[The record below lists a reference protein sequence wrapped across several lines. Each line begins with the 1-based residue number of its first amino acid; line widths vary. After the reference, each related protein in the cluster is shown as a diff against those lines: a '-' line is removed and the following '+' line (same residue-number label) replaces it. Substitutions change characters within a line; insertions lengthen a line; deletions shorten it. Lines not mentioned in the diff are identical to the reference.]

1 MEKSVSRRRAAGAL
15 LAGTLVPGT
24 GHLVVGARSTGAPL
38 AALSGTLLL
47 VAALLLARLAS
58 SPLDAVAFAA
68 ATDGLGGAGLASA
81 LWLVYVAAV
90 SADLVRRLRRRAA
103 RSAPASRRLSLSAV
117 ALLVIP
123 AVVCCMISASAF
135 TGRGIL
141 SSVFGGDSGLEAHD
155 GRYNIFVVGADRA
168 PGRSI
173 VQPDSITVVSVD
185 AVTGR
190 TAVVGVDRTTQNFPY
205 PAGSAMAAQF
215 PSGNRCLSGCNI
227 NFTYQYGLEHADLWP
242 GSPDPGL
249 SALTEAVEG
258 YTGLSMSGH
267 VYVELEAF
275 IRLIDAFG
283 GVTVDVHAE
292 VPRIGVPD
300 IGSDELTVVGPPI
313 EPGVQHMD
321 GETAL
326 WFARSR
332 YASSNSDRMQRQSC
346 IQQALLEQLDPGTA
360 LSVFLSLAGTTEGLS
375 TDLSPAG
382 LGTLAA
388 LADGARSQPL
398 DRVELTKP
406 LVQPLQPDLDVVS
419 SSIRSALHPSGGGDG
434 STGATSES
442 TPPPGDLGA
451 ALSAAASDEEAASS
465 EPLCSVP

>member
-1 MEKSVSRRRAAGAL
+1 METSVSRRRAAGAL

-24 GHLVVGARSTGAPL
+24 GHVLVGARSTGIPL
-38 AALSGTLLL
+38 TALSGTLLL
-47 VAALLLARLAS
+47 AVALLVARLAS
-58 SPLDAVAFAA
+58 SPLDAIAFGAA
-68 ATDGLGGAGLASA
+68 ADGLGVVGLASA

-90 SADLVRRLRRRAA
+90 AADLLRRLRM
-103 RSAPASRRLSLSAV
+103 RSAASARRRLSLAAV

-123 AVVCCMISASAF
+123 AVICSTISASAF

-141 SSVFGGDSGLEAHD
+141 TSVFGGDTGLEAHD
-155 GRYNIFVVGADRA
+155 GRYNILVVGADRA
-168 PGRSI
+168 PGRSV

-185 AVTGR
+185 ALTGR

-205 PAGSAMAAQF
+205 PAGSVMASQF

-227 NFTYQYGLEHADLWP
+227 NFTYQYGLEHADLWA

-258 YTGLSMSGH
+258 YTGLTMSGH
-267 VYVELEAF
+267 VYVELDAF
-275 IRLIDAFG
+275 IRLIDALG
-283 GVTVDVHAE
+283 GVTVDVKAE

-300 IGSDELTVVGPPI
+300 IGSDQLSVVGPPI

-346 IQQALLEQLDPGTA
+346 IQQALLKQLDPGTA

-375 TDLSPAG
+375 TDLSPEA

-406 LVQPLQPDLDVVS
+406 LVQPLQPDLDVVAS
-419 SSIRSALHPSGGGDG
+419 ALRSALHPGEDGEESTSPTAPPAPLSGG
-434 STGATSES
+434 
-442 TPPPGDLGA
+442 
-451 ALSAAASDEEAASS
+451 LSAPVSPGAGGDDAPSA

>member
-1 MEKSVSRRRAAGAL
+1 METSVSRRRAAGAL
-15 LAGTLVPGT
+15 LAGTLVPGI
-24 GHLVVGARSTGAPL
+24 GQVLVGARSTGVPL
-38 AALSGTLLL
+38 TALSGTLLL
-47 VAALLLARLAS
+47 AAILLVTRLAS
-58 SPLDAVAFAA
+58 SPLDAVAFGA
-68 ATDGLGGAGLASA
+68 ATDGLGVAGFAAA
-81 LWLVYVAAV
+81 LWLVYVGAV
-90 SADLVRRLRRRAA
+90 SADLVRRLRRGAP
-103 RSAPASRRLSLSAV
+103 APASRRLSLAAV
-117 ALLVIP
+117 ALLAIP
-123 AVVCCMISASAF
+123 AVVCCTISASAF

-141 SSVFGGDSGLEAHD
+141 SSVFGGETGLEAHD
-155 GRYNIFVVGADRA
+155 GRYNILVIGADRA
-168 PGRSI
+168 PGRSV
-173 VQPDSITVVSVD
+173 VQPDSITVVSID

-190 TAVVGVDRTTQNFPY
+190 TAVIGVDRTTQNFPY

-258 YTGLSMSGH
+258 YTGLAMSGH
-267 VYVELEAF
+267 VYVELDAF
-275 IRLIDAFG
+275 IRLIDALG

-300 IGSDELTVVGPPI
+300 IGSDELSVVGPPI

-346 IQQALLEQLDPGTA
+346 IQQALLKQLDPGTA

-406 LVQPLQPDLDVVS
+406 LVQPLQPDLDVVA
-419 SSIRSALHPSGGGDG
+419 SSIRSALRPGDAG
-434 STGATSES
+434 EGPTGAAAGT

-451 ALSAAASDEEAASS
+451 LLSAAASDEKAASS